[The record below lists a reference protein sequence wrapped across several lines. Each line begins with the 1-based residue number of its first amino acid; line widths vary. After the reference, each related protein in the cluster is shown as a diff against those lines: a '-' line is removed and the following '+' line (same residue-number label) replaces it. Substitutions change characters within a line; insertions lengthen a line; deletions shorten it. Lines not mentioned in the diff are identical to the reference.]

1 MIGRS
6 GRVKFP
12 FRYERLEINRI
23 HPEETV
29 LLQIEDVAVQ
39 RLLMDVFIRSVVAV
53 DVLVIRE
60 NMGRP

>member
-1 MIGRS
+1 MIGRT
-6 GRVKFP
+6 GRVIFP
-12 FRYERLEINRI
+12 FRHKRFEMNRI
-23 HPEETV
+23 HREKAV
-29 LLQIEDVAVQ
+29 LLQVEDVAVQ